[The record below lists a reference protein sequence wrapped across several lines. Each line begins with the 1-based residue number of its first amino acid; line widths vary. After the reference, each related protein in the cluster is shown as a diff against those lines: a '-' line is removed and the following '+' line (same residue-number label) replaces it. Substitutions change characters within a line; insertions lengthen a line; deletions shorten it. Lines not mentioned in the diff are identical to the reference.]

1 MADTKTKLLDAAE
14 NLTQTR
20 GFNGFSYLDLAD
32 EIGIKTSSI
41 HYHFKTKADLASAM
55 VERIHEVHGESF
67 GAIDRDVK
75 TPEKRLLVVI
85 ENFQD
90 YVRNDKFCLCGMLSV
105 ELEAVSPG
113 VRVQLRR
120 YFDAFRAWLAKQ
132 FKEMGRRDAKQ
143 RALEFLSALEG
154 SLVIARV
161 EGDPKIIR
169 QAMKGFL

>member
-1 MADTKTKLLDAAE
+1 MADTKSKLLDAAE
-14 NLTQTR
+14 HLTQTR

-67 GAIDRDVK
+67 DAIDRDVK
-75 TPEKRLLVVI
+75 TPEKRLLAVV
-85 ENFQD
+85 EVFQA
-90 YVRNDKFCLCGMLSV
+90 YVRDEKFCLCGMLSV
-105 ELEAVSPG
+105 ELESVSSE
-113 VRVQLRR
+113 VRTQLQK

-132 FKEMGRRDAKQ
+132 FKEMERRDAKQ
-143 RALEFLSALEG
+143 RALEFLSTLEG
-154 SLVIARV
+154 SLLIARV